1 MKSEPDVWSIDQQ
14 KKAGVKGAPWD
25 GVRNYQAAKNLKGMK
40 KGDLCFF
47 YHSNIG
53 KEIVG
58 IVEVIKEA
66 FLDRTDKD
74 GRFVAVQVKFK
85 EKLKKTVTLEEVK
98 KNKSLSHLSLIKQ
111 SRLSVMPI
119 DSKSWK
125 ILNKMSIVKNFMPKK
140 KKIKSKVQ
148 KKILKRYVTRKK
160 VKPIKKKVLKRIEEQ
175 ELILKTK
182 PEWVKSA
189 LINKAKYQK
198 KYSDSIKNN
207 NEFWK
212 KEGKRI
218 SWIKPYKKIKD
229 VKYGKK
235 EVRIKWY
242 EDGTLNASANC
253 IDRHL
258 KDKKDKTAIIW
269 VGDDP
274 KDSKKISYKQLHA
287 EVSKAANGLK
297 KLGIKKGDRVTIYLT
312 MVPELAV
319 TMLAC
324 ARIGAVHS
332 IIFGGFSA
340 DSITTRIN
348 DCESEYIIT
357 ADEGVRA
364 GKIISLK
371 HITDEA
377 LKKCPNVK
385 KCIVVKRTGNKVS
398 WVKGRDVWYNDLI
411 KDVSN
416 KCEPEE
422 MNAEDPLFILY
433 TSGSTGKPKGVLH
446 TTGGYMV
453 YASMTHQYVFNYK
466 PKDIYW
472 CTADIGWVTGHS
484 YIIYGPLANGATTIM
499 FEGVPTYPDSSRW
512 WQIID
517 KYKVNIFYTAPTAI
531 RALMR
536 EGDKPVKKTS
546 RKSLKLLGTVGEPI
560 NPEAWM
566 WYYKTVGNSKCP
578 IVDTWWQ
585 TETGGILISPQ
596 TGAMNLKPGSAS
608 KPFYGIKP
616 SIIDK
621 NGKEIKGAG
630 EGRLCI
636 SQSWPGQMRTV
647 YGNHQRFIDTYF
659 SQYDGKYFTGD
670 GARRDKDGYYW
681 ITGRVDDV
689 IIVSGHNLGT
699 AEIESAFVAHPKV
712 AEAAVVGYPHDIKG
726 NGLYCYVTLNVGE
739 RSDLDLERELKNWVK
754 RQVGAHARP
763 DIIHFSP
770 GLPKTRSGKIMR
782 RILRKIAAN
791 EHNQLGD
798 TSTLADPSVVQ
809 SLVNNR
815 KNI

>member
-1 MKSEPDVWSIDQQ
+1 
-14 KKAGVKGAPWD
+14 
-25 GVRNYQAAKNLKGMK
+25 
-40 KGDLCFF
+40 
-47 YHSNIG
+47 
-53 KEIVG
+53 
-58 IVEVIKEA
+58 
-66 FLDRTDKD
+66 
-74 GRFVAVQVKFK
+74 
-85 EKLKKTVTLEEVK
+85 
-98 KNKSLSHLSLIKQ
+98 
-111 SRLSVMPI
+111 
-119 DSKSWK
+119 
-125 ILNKMSIVKNFMPKK
+125 MPKK
-140 KKIKSKVQ
+140 KKKNKVKKKTSKRKKFRNNK
-148 KKILKRYVTRKK
+148 KKI
-160 VKPIKKKVLKRIEEQ
+160 IKKNSSNKKKIKKNKESSSQ
-175 ELILKTK
+175 ELIFKTK
-182 PEWVKSA
+182 PEWVKSSLA
-189 LINKAKYQK
+189 NKIQYQNR
-198 KYSDSIKNN
+198 YNDSIKNN
-207 NEFWK
+207 NSFWK

-218 SWIKPYKKIKD
+218 TWIKPYKKIKD
-229 VKYGKK
+229 VKYSK
-235 EVRIKWY
+235 EDVRIKWY

-274 KDSKKISYKQLHA
+274 KETQKISYKQLHQK
-287 EVSKAANGLK
+287 VSKAANGLK

-312 MVPELAV
+312 MIPELAIL
-319 TMLAC
+319 MLAC

-340 DSITTRIN
+340 DSISGRVN

-357 ADEGVRA
+357 ADEGVRG
-364 GKIISLK
+364 GKTIPLK
-371 HITDEA
+371 ATTDEA
-377 LKKCPNVK
+377 LTNCPNVK
-385 KCIVVKRTGNKVS
+385 KCIVVKRTGNYVF
-398 WVKGRDVWYNDLI
+398 WNNERDVWYHDLI

-416 KCEPEE
+416 QCEPEE
-422 MNAEDPLFILY
+422 MGAEDPLFILY

-453 YASMTHQYVFNYK
+453 YASMTHQYIFNYK

-484 YIIYGPLANGATTIM
+484 YIIYGPLSNGATTIM
-499 FEGVPTYPDSSRW
+499 FEGVPNYPDSSRW
-512 WQIID
+512 WQIVD
-517 KYKVNIFYTAPTAI
+517 KFKVNTFYTAPTAI

-536 EGDKPVKKTS
+536 EGSAPVNKTS

-566 WYYKTVGNSKCP
+566 WYFKTVGNSKCP

-585 TETGGILISPQ
+585 TETGGILIAPQ
-596 TGAMNLKPGSAS
+596 TGAIPLKPGSAT

-616 SIIDK
+616 VIVDK
-621 NGKEIKGAG
+621 DGKEIKGAG

-636 SQSWPGQMRTV
+636 AQSWPGQMRTV
-647 YGNHQRFIDTYF
+647 YGDHQRFIDTYF
-659 SQYDGKYFTGD
+659 SQFDGKYFTGD
-670 GARRDKDGYYW
+670 GCRRDKDGYYW

-726 NGLYCYVTLNVGE
+726 NGLYCYVTLNAGE
-739 RSDLDLERELKNWVK
+739 TETGDLERELKLWVRK
-754 RQVGAHARP
+754 QIGPLATP
-763 DIIHFSP
+763 DLIHFTP

-798 TSTLADPSVVQ
+798 TTTLADPGVVE
-809 SLVNNR
+809 SLVDNR
-815 KNI
+815 KNT